1 MTDFSQLGLMDLVPA
16 LSPEHQ
22 SPFHLRDW
30 VEILEEAATPG
41 ELAYPLRALC
51 DIPIRHYKTETTL
64 HGIVR
69 ILLRDPTRRI
79 IFLTHSLVAAQKRG
93 KRIRELATEA
103 GVGPTRGYDTIEDWS
118 NDKGGGVV
126 VMSAAQSRLG
136 LDCHVLI
143 VDDPLDENTA
153 EDPAVRDAVDAT
165 IVHYTARCIRR
176 GRPGPVI
183 MVMSRWHPDDPV
195 GRRLTRTAVK
205 WRYVHQPA
213 VLDEGLETERAF
225 APNVVSLE
233 QLHLIRA
240 ELAEADPTERL
251 WWAQF
256 MGEPRPMGSDMF
268 GPATY
273 YEELP
278 TWGSFRIGHGIDMA
292 FSLEDG
298 SDFFARV
305 SGRVYG
311 PRLYLTNVVR
321 HKLDT
326 PLVEETLRQDLETLG
341 WAPFF
346 SYMSGP
352 EIGTAKLLR
361 QGGIPIAVMRARYN
375 KLVRAQRT
383 IKRWNNHDILVPV
396 KAPWAKPFVRRTLAF
411 RGHEKGRNDDEQ
423 DALVSLADGIMGA
436 SVGARV
442 KTLGRSYPGMASYS

>member
-1 MTDFSQLGLMDLVPA
+1 MTDFAPLALMELVPA

-22 SPFHLRDW
+22 SPWHLRDW
-30 VEILEEAATPG
+30 VDILEEAATPG

-51 DIPIRHYKTETTL
+51 DLPIRHYKTETTV
-64 HGIVR
+64 HGIIR
-69 ILLRDPTRRI
+69 ILIRDPTRRI

-136 LDCHVLI
+136 LDCHVLV
-143 VDDPLDENTA
+143 VDDPLDEHTA
-153 EDPAVRDAVDAT
+153 EDPAVRDKVDAT

-176 GRPGPVI
+176 GRPGPVL
-183 MVMSRWHPDDPV
+183 MVMSRWHPDDPI
-195 GRRLTRTAVK
+195 GRRLHRTAVK

-213 VLDEGLETERAF
+213 ILDEGTEAERAF
-225 APNVVSLE
+225 APEVVSLE
-233 QLHLIRA
+233 QLKTIRA

-256 MGEPRPMGSDMF
+256 MGEPQPMGSDLF

-273 YEELP
+273 YQELP
-278 TWGSFRIGHGIDMA
+278 TWGSYRIGHGIDMA

-298 SDFFARV
+298 TDYFARV
-305 SGRVYG
+305 AGRAYG
-311 PRLYLTNVVR
+311 PRLYLLDVKR
-321 HKLDT
+321 HKLET
-326 PLVEETLRQDLETLG
+326 TMIEATLRADLERYG
-341 WAPFF
+341 WSPIF

-361 QGGIPIAVMRARYN
+361 QAGIPIAVMRARYN
-375 KLVRAQRT
+375 KHVRAQRT
-383 IKRWNNHDILVPV
+383 IRRWNNGDILIPHG
-396 KAPWAKPFVRRTLAF
+396 APWASPFVRRTINF
-411 RGHEKGRNDDEQ
+411 RGHEKGRDDDEQ
-423 DALVSLADGIMGA
+423 DALVSLADGAMG
-436 SVGARV
+436 SGVGVQV
-442 KTLGRSYPGMASYS
+442 KTLGRSYSGL